1 MKQNLII
8 KYNFFRQKF
17 LITTLF
23 YFGITGFCLSQK
35 NINLSINNLGA
46 GKTKI
51 VWTSIPKDVKQIS
64 LQRSLDSINFFTT
77 VFSPQNTKNGTYTFT
92 DFYPLATKQVFYR
105 VLIVTASNE
114 ILFSKSISRNIVGKH
129 SLVMLAKQNNV
140 ANTPNTKEDIKPI
153 VENKKIEAVKT
164 EFTEARVN
172 KVEPQKDSRSKLSNA
187 SSFIPQKSNLPEI
200 SPSQKTKK
208 NVKDESII
216 KEYSTKK
223 NISKKKAEV
232 EKLLKQEIPVKGK
245 TENETTNS
253 NKTEKSN
260 LAKDV
265 TNNSNK
271 MDDEVVVVS
280 STRKRKT
287 EKSSVDSSKNEKSK
301 SVESIDGKSFQDTTK
316 KSNATNK
323 NTSTTTTVRQYGAPG
338 KLIGKVV
345 NAKTGDPLNGATVTI
360 KGGATT
366 RTMKTDY
373 NGSFSFSNI
382 PSGIYEVTCTYV
394 GYTTNKIDEVKVIKD
409 DVTTQDITM
418 KESKGKDLDDVV
430 VKSSG
435 GSKKN
440 AETVA
445 ALLTIQKNAASVSDG
460 ISAEAIKR
468 TPDKNTSDI
477 LKRVSGASIQD
488 DKFAIIRGLADRYN
502 AVFLNSSPLPST
514 ESDRKAFS
522 FDIFPANMLDNL
534 TIVKTATPDM
544 PGEFAGGLIFINT
557 KDIPTKD
564 FQSVTFGL
572 GYNTKAT
579 FQQRKYYKGGRFDL
593 LGLDDGT
600 RALSANIPSAGQLPN
615 DPVIGAQKNFA
626 KYIANDWRTLEG
638 INPVNHNFQYVR
650 GLNIQRKNN
659 DYLGILLAAT
669 YSKTYSTIT
678 GEERSIDYDRSNPST
693 APIIRAKYDR
703 QDFVSQVLAGLM
715 GNVSLKINSNNKL
728 SLKNLLSVNSED
740 KVITGE
746 GMPEYDYNAPNTS
759 FPILKWFTSNVIF
772 STQLLG
778 EHFLPKTKLRINWAG
793 AYTSVNRQVPNLRR
807 TSSYIDQNDQSVK
820 QEVSDVT
827 LSPDIGG
834 TMFYA
839 STKENIKF
847 IKTDLQR
854 TFTFSNRFNIQFKAG
869 FFLQKRQ
876 RDFEARL
883 LGLRKYSSG
892 NVKFDQ
898 SLLNL
903 SEATIFDPKNFGKLK
918 NGKGGFLLV
927 EDYKK
932 NNVYG
937 ASSNLDAAYLM
948 FDTRLFKFI
957 RINGGVRVEKFNQKL
972 SSFNDNNQPVNL
984 DTTVTDYLPSLN
996 LIFALNAK
1004 QNMRLG
1010 YSKTLNRPEYRELA
1024 PFIYYDRDTRL
1035 SIYGDPNLKRATVDN
1050 YDLRYEIYPGKG
1062 QVFSLSGFYKKI
1074 INPIELVFDPNIDKT
1089 AKYQNTPKAYIYGAE
1104 LEARI
1109 LLSTIFKSSKKSFL
1123 NELTAFGN
1131 LAIMKSEI
1139 DYGKDTVLYGK
1150 NRSLQGQSPYLYNAG
1165 FIYQKENGFS
1175 TTLQINQVGQRIY
1188 IAGNIS
1194 DAHVWD
1200 NSRPVVDLQVAKMF
1214 EKSGIE
1220 LKLNVK
1226 DILAKEFVRFYDTN
1240 DNGKY
1245 EKDNLKT
1252 NNGETDKIF
1261 LTRNYGRIIT
1271 ASITYK
1277 F

>member
-1 MKQNLII
+1 M
-8 KYNFFRQKF
+8 
-17 LITTLF
+17 
-23 YFGITGFCLSQK
+23 
-35 NINLSINNLGA
+35 GA

-51 VWTSIPKDVKQIS
+51 VWSNIPKDATQIS
-64 LQRSLDSINFFTT
+64 LQRSLDSASFFTT
-77 VFSPQNTKNGTYTFT
+77 VFSPQNTKNGTYVFT

-105 VLIVTASNE
+105 VLIITATNE
-114 ILFSKSISRNIVGKH
+114 ILFSKSISRSNVGKH
-129 SLVMLAKQNNV
+129 TLVMLTKQNIITNA
-140 ANTPNTKEDIKPI
+140 ANNKETNKPI
-153 VENKKIEAVKT
+153 VANKKIEVEKT
-164 EFTEARVN
+164 ASNETSVD
-172 KVEPQKDSRSKLSNA
+172 KVEPQKDSRSKVSNA
-187 SSFIPQKSNLPEI
+187 SSFIPQKSNLPQ
-200 SPSQKTKK
+200 SSTLQKTKK
-208 NVKDESII
+208 NLKEKEESVT
-216 KEYSTKK
+216 KEYTTKK
-223 NISKKKAEV
+223 NVSKKKAEV
-232 EKLLKQEIPVKGK
+232 EKLLKQEIPAKNK
-245 TENETTNS
+245 TENVTTNS

-260 LAKDV
+260 LTKDV
-265 TNNSNK
+265 SNNANK
-271 MDDEVVVVS
+271 VDDEVVVVS
-280 STRKRKT
+280 STRKSKT
-287 EKSSVDSSKNEKSK
+287 EKSSADSSKNEKSK
-301 SVESIDGKSFQDTTK
+301 SIESADGKAFQDTTK
-316 KSNATNK
+316 RSIATNK
-323 NTSTTTTVRQYGAPG
+323 NTSTVTTVRQYGAPG

-382 PSGIYEVTCTYV
+382 PSGIYEISCTYV
-394 GYTTNKIDEVKVIKD
+394 GYATNKIDEVKVIKD

-418 KESKGKDLDDVV
+418 KESKGKELDDVV

-579 FQQRKYYKGGRFDL
+579 FKQRKYYKGGRFDL
-593 LGLDDGT
+593 IGLDDGT
-600 RALSANIPSAGQLPN
+600 RALSANIPAAGQLPH
-615 DPVIGAQKNFA
+615 DPVEAGQKNYA
-626 KYIANDWRTLEG
+626 KYLQNDWRTLEG
-638 INPVNHNFQYVR
+638 VNPVNHNFQYVR

-659 DYLGILLAAT
+659 DYLGVLFALNYSRT
-669 YSKTYSTIT
+669 YSYNT
-678 GEERSIDYDRSNPST
+678 GEERGIEYDRANSAQ
-693 APIIRAKYDR
+693 APIIRARYDR
-703 QDFVSQVLAGLM
+703 QDYISQTLAGLM
-715 GNVSLKINSNNKL
+715 GNVSLKINNNNKI
-728 SLKNLLSVNSED
+728 SFKNLLSVNSED
-740 KVITGE
+740 KVITGQ
-746 GMPEYDYNAPNTS
+746 GLPEYNDNEPNTS
-759 FPILKWFTSNVIF
+759 FPTIKKFTSNVIF

-778 EHFLPKTKLRINWAG
+778 EHFLPKSKLKINWAG
-793 AYTSVNRQVPNLRR
+793 AYTSVNRQIPNLR
-807 TSSYIDQNDQSVK
+807 TSSAYIDPIDQTIK
-820 QEVSDVT
+820 QSTPDGT
-827 LSPDIGG
+827 ISPDNGG

-847 IKTDLQR
+847 LKTDLQR
-854 TFTFSNRFNIQFKAG
+854 TFTFSNRFNIQVKSG
-869 FFLQKRQ
+869 FFLQQRQ
-876 RDFEARL
+876 RDFAARV
-883 LGLRKYSSG
+883 LGLSKYHPG
-892 NVKFDQ
+892 NIKFDP
-898 SLLNL
+898 SLISL

-918 NGKGGFLLV
+918 NGKGGFVLA

-932 NNVYG
+932 NNTYN
-937 ASSNLDAAYLM
+937 ASSSLDAAYLM
-948 FDTRLFKFI
+948 LDTRLFKFI
-957 RINGGVRVEKFNQKL
+957 RINGGVRIEKFNQKL
-972 SSFNDNNQPVNL
+972 NSFTENGQPL
-984 DTTVTDYLPSLN
+984 KIDSTVTDYLPSVNFIFSLN
-996 LIFALNAK
+996 PK
-1004 QNMRLG
+1004 QNIRIS

-1024 PFIYYDRDTRL
+1024 PFIFYDRETKL
-1035 SIYGDPNLKRATVDN
+1035 SISGDPNIKRATIDN
-1050 YDLRYEIYPGKG
+1050 YDVRYEIYPGKG
-1062 QVFSLSGFYKKI
+1062 QVFSISGFYKKI
-1074 INPIELVFDPNIDKT
+1074 IDPIEIVFDPNIDKT

-1104 LEARI
+1104 LEARVQ
-1109 LLSTIFKSSKKSFL
+1109 LSSIFKSSKKSFL
-1123 NELTAFGN
+1123 NEITAFGN

-1139 DYGKDTVLYGK
+1139 EYGNGPNGTVLYGA

-1165 FIYQKENGFS
+1165 LIYQKENGFS
-1175 TTLQINQVGQRIY
+1175 TTLQVNEVGQRIY

-1194 DAHVWD
+1194 DSHVWD
-1200 NSRPVVDLQVAKMF
+1200 NARPVVDLQVAKTF
-1214 EKSGIE
+1214 EKSGVEI
-1220 LKLNVK
+1220 KLNVK
-1226 DILAKEFVRFYDTN
+1226 DILAKEFVRFYDIN

-1245 EKDNLKT
+1245 DKDNLKN

-1261 LTRNYGRIIT
+1261 LRMNYGRVIS